1 MYRMMCCHRMKRSN
15 RSKWKHPN
23 TINVHDERKKWMF
36 AVVMMLNKY
45 IDVNSSS
52 KPHNFFSIIFVII
65 WLKVTHRNHEW
76 TWETTA
82 TSSTKYCEREKNLSF
97 ILIFLVTRHLDGDS
111 VFFSSFLWTF
121 FWNFV
126 SYCCISFPHWQISFI
141 LRIPESINQIGW
153 HETYA
158 TQNLE
163 VSHFLC
169 VRLPLKSHSSDMSTA
184 QRLYWHTLTK

>member
-1 MYRMMCCHRMKRSN
+1 MYRMMCCLRMKRSN
-15 RSKWKHPN
+15 RSKWKHSN

-97 ILIFLVTRHLDGDS
+97 VLIFLVTRHLDGDS
-111 VFFSSFLWTF
+111 VFFLVVSLNIFLEF
-121 FWNFV
+121 CFLLLHLFSALANFV
-126 SYCCISFPHWQISFI
+126 H
-141 LRIPESINQIGW
+141 
-153 HETYA
+153 
-158 TQNLE
+158 TQNPR
-163 VSHFLC
+163 VN
-169 VRLPLKSHSSDMSTA
+169 KSNWLTWNI
-184 QRLYWHTLTK
+184 RHTKLRGNTLFVCASAS